1 MKTINL
7 QEYQKDKAIEKIKEI
22 IQESFLDETLK
33 AMLIGM
39 LDIDAMNFNSIGQME
54 RSIIEIYNKPLNQI
68 SEALKGH
75 TETLYKVMPKYMNST
90 NEILKGLQDEITK
103 LNLKII
109 DLEAMIN
116 KICAGKC

>member
-68 SEALKGH
+68 SEALKQH
-75 TETLYKVMPKYMNST
+75 TDTLYQDIPKFMQST
-90 NEILKGLQDEITK
+90 NELNKAYQDDITTLK
-103 LNLKII
+103 LKIGE
-109 DLEAMIN
+109 LEERIN
-116 KICAGKC
+116 K